1 MSRVVFG
8 LDYTLNLDSSCF
20 LSRNLRN
27 RYTITPTEKNGYTKG
42 TTNLR
47 LTGDVVVAVIE
58 DVVATDEVT
67 VLVKVVYTVEVRAP
81 SAVLVVVNRVVR
93 EVELVIVVKTV
104 EVTVEG
110 T

>member
-1 MSRVVFG
+1 
-8 LDYTLNLDSSCF
+8 
-20 LSRNLRN
+20 
-27 RYTITPTEKNGYTKG
+27 
-42 TTNLR
+42 
-47 LTGDVVVAVIE
+47 VIE